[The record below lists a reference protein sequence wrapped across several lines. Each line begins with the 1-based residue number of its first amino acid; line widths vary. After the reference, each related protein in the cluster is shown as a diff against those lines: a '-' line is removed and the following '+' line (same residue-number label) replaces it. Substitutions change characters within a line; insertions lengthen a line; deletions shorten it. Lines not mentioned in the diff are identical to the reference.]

1 MLVVGGMSA
10 CLALSGGSSCFF
22 FCEGSS
28 LCVIWIVQG
37 RLSGWKNLF
46 WRCIK
51 LGRGGGGVM
60 FRGTGICGFR
70 FACGA
75 GVCSGFVTI
84 FCSGQGR
91 FGDMCLVSCQKV

>member
-1 MLVVGGMSA
+1 MRYLDSAGAFEWLEKLV
-10 CLALSGGSSCFF
+10 LALHQTWS
-22 FCEGSS
+22 
-28 LCVIWIVQG
+28 W
-37 RLSGWKNLF
+37 
-46 WRCIK
+46 
-51 LGRGGGGVM
+51 GGGGVM